1 MDAAVTFGGEREGSQ
16 ASAFARLFQSQLTRQ
31 ARASSRS
38 PSDYDLNPGMTPAA
52 DGALKP
58 AAVLIPV
65 VARPILTVLLT
76 QRTETLSRHPGQ
88 IAFPGGGIDPG
99 DASPQAA
106 ALREAREEIGLDP
119 ALVTPLGFLDTYR
132 SGTGYR
138 IAPLVALVDPAH
150 TLVLDPGEVAG
161 AFEVP
166 LAFLMDRRNHETHTR
181 MWQGAERSFYAI
193 PYQSRF
199 IWGVTAGILRN
210 LSERL
215 YPP

>member
-1 MDAAVTFGGEREGSQ
+1 MAGPAAAE
-16 ASAFARLFQSQLTRQ
+16 FARRV
-31 ARASSRS
+31 RAGLAQPGPAATRS
-38 PSDYDLNPGMTPAA
+38 PSDFDLNPGLLAPTAA
-52 DGALKP
+52 GLKP
-58 AAVLIPV
+58 AAVLVPV
-65 VARPILTVLLT
+65 IARPALTVLLT
-76 QRTETLSRHPGQ
+76 QRAVSLPRHAGQ
-88 IAFPGGGIDPG
+88 IAFPGGRIDPG
-99 DASPQAA
+99 DATPQAA

-119 ALVTPLGFLDTYR
+119 AFVTPLGFLDPYT

-138 IAPLVALVDPAH
+138 IEPLVALIGPGH
-150 TLVLDPGEVAG
+150 SLVLDPGEVAG

-193 PYQSRF
+193 AYENHY

-210 LSERL
+210 MSERL